1 MRPTLRQLQYIVA
14 LADTGRFADAARRL
28 NVSQPSLSAQVAD
41 VEATLGVTLIERA
54 PAGAILTPCGQVFV
68 ARARLILSDMEDL
81 KASMTRPG
89 GTLTGRLRLGV
100 KPSIGPY
107 LLPLAVKRLHRNYP
121 DLRFTVCEARSIELE
136 PGLRDGTHDI
146 VISMPEDHP
155 GMAHRAL
162 FTESLYVCA
171 APDDALAGT
180 RRAVTMAELTGR
192 ELITVGFGHRLNLI
206 VQKLADA
213 AGAHVSSEFEGTSLD
228 AARQMAAM
236 GAGVAILP
244 SLYALLEARR
254 DPDLVIRPIDHGLA
268 RRDIALIWRP
278 ASPLDAAFVTLSEE
292 IGAVANQLL
301 AVGREVLDT

>member
-14 LADTGRFADAARRL
+14 VAETGRFADAARRL
-28 NVSQPSLSAQVAD
+28 NVSQPSLSAQIAD
-41 VEATLGVTLIERA
+41 AEATLGVTLIERA
-54 PAGAILTPCGQVFV
+54 PSGAVLTPKGEEFV
-68 ARARLILSDMEDL
+68 TRARLILSQMDDL

-107 LLPLAVKRLHRNYP
+107 LLPLAVKRLHLAYP
-121 DLRFTVCEARSIELE
+121 EFRLSVREARTIDLE
-136 PGLRDGTHDI
+136 QGLREGALDI
-146 VISMPEDHP
+146 VISTPEDHP
-155 GMAHRAL
+155 GMACRTL
-162 FTESLYVCA
+162 FAETLYICA

-180 RRAVTMAELTGR
+180 MRPVAVADLAGR

-206 VQKLADA
+206 VQNLADA
-213 AGAHVSSEFEGTSLD
+213 AGAHVSAEFEGTSLD

-244 SLYALLEARR
+244 SLYALTEARR
-254 DPDLVIRPIDHGLA
+254 DPDLVIRPIDHALA

-278 ASPLDAAFVTLSEE
+278 GSPLDGAFVTLSEE
-292 IGAVANQLL
+292 LGTVANQLL
-301 AVGREVLDT
+301 AVGREVLDA